1 MTSHRTYIYV
11 LGREVVKVGL
21 SFSVHNVE
29 YLLKLSDEYQV
40 KLIFKPCVK
49 FLTDVQKTKENV
61 MKLLL
66 LADRHHLDNIRQ
78 GCCDNLLKNM
88 KLKTML
94 EAVDFRDLE
103 KDTLQYVLSERII
116 RLEVFLDSLYP
127 QFLGLVECLL
137 SAFSEPGKHYDQVDW
152 CTRHFDD
159 ITGNFLRKFKI
170 DDAKI
175 RGCPGCRKMLCSLV
189 QATSSEVRPTRL
201 GRSRVYCYG
210 SGIDS
215 HHFDEN
221 LLAIIND
228 FVKLKHAGLMTTD
241 KQHQWVAFAWPWMEV
256 ISTQCVV
263 MVAFVTITV

>member
-1 MTSHRTYIYV
+1 M
-11 LGREVVKVGL
+11 
-21 SFSVHNVE
+21 HNVE
-29 YLLKLSDEYQV
+29 YLLNLSDEYQV

-61 MKLLL
+61 MKSLL

-201 GRSRVYCYG
+201 GRSRMYCYG

-241 KQHQWVAFAWPWMEV
+241 KQHQ
-256 ISTQCVV
+256 
-263 MVAFVTITV
+263 

>member
-1 MTSHRTYIYV
+1 MELPHTGVYIQ
-11 LGREVVKVGL
+11 VVKVGL

-66 LADRHHLDNIRQ
+66 LADRYHLDNIRQ

-88 KLKTML
+88 KLNTTL

-116 RLEVFLDSLYP
+116 WLEVFLDSLYP

-159 ITGNFLRKFKI
+159 ITGNFLKRFKI

-175 RGCPGCRKMLCSLV
+175 RSCRGCREMLCSLV
-189 QATSSEVRPTRL
+189 KATSTEVRPTRS
-201 GRSRVYCYG
+201 GHVSRVYCYG

-228 FVKLKHAGLMTTD
+228 FVELKHAD
-241 KQHQWVAFAWPWMEV
+241 VKQHPE
-256 ISTQCVV
+256 
-263 MVAFVTITV
+263 